1 MKIDKKEANRKL
13 ESAVM
18 NNNTFLV
25 SVAFSEGAS
34 IGYKYGNFFVTACY
48 SCNVEIVEMF
58 VLNHTFVKKANYYQ
72 KQSITPIFHKGFTY
86 AIVNGKIDV
95 VKFLNE
101 STIYQNLKK
110 LDEFIVNGL
119 ELAARNNHLDVVDY
133 ILKNTCIME
142 SEEFKNNN
150 FSQETK
156 DYMKPIISLIKLEA
170 ATAGIKNISPQ
181 KVKMKI

>member
-1 MKIDKKEANRKL
+1 MKINKKEANRKL

-18 NNNTFLV
+18 NNNAFLV

-58 VLNHTFVKKANYYQ
+58 VLNHNFVKKANYYQ
-72 KQSITPIFHKGFTY
+72 KQSIDQTFHKGFSY
-86 AIVNGKIDV
+86 AISSGKIDV

-101 STIYQNLKK
+101 SPTYQKLKK
-110 LDEFIVNGL
+110 LDGFIVNGL
-119 ELAARNNHLDVVDY
+119 ELAARNNHLVVVDY
-133 ILKNTCIME
+133 ILKNTCVME

-156 DYMKPIISLIKLEA
+156 DYMKPIISLIKLKEI
-170 ATAGIKNISPQ
+170 TSVFKNVMPEKLKIKI
-181 KVKMKI
+181 